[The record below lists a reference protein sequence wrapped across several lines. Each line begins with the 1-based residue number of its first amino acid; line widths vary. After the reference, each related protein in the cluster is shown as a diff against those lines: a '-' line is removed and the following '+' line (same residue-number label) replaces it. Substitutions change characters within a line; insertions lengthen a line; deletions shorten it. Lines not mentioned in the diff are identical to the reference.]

1 MCSTMAQQQLPSALL
16 CGVGHDTVGGG
27 HDGSEPWSGDV
38 VAFVLA
44 GATVRDRHRTA
55 SRSGPLRIE
64 GHAMS

>member
-1 MCSTMAQQQLPSALL
+1 MCSTMAQQQLPVPRSCAAQ
-16 CGVGHDTVGGG
+16 VDTVGGG

-44 GATVRDRHRTA
+44 GATVAVGTERRADLAHSDR
-55 SRSGPLRIE
+55 